1 MRRSF
6 RVLEPD
12 PEKIPVT
19 SPEEEAAPPRKVET
33 WRRQVLSWAVD
44 GVFDFT
50 KEEPAHNIVLRRY
63 LNKKTGL
70 GSITSD
76 FTFLRGSLYE
86 SSNNTWTE
94 YVVTIQIQPA
104 IVNQIS
110 PQSAEELP

>member
-1 MRRSF
+1 MRISF

-19 SPEEEAAPPRKVET
+19 NLEEEAAPPRKVET
-33 WRRQVLSWAVD
+33 WRRQVLNWAVD

-50 KEEPAHNIVLRRY
+50 TQEPAHDIVPRRY
-63 LNKKTGL
+63 LSKKTGL

-86 SSNNTWTE
+86 SNNNTWAE
-94 YVVTIQIQPA
+94 YVATIQIQPT
-104 IVNQIS
+104 IVNQENS
-110 PQSAEELP
+110 KAVE